1 MATDPSLL
9 GGRPEVELRIFGLGA
24 SQQYADQVCRCLGF
38 KRTSHR
44 EEFHDDGEPYV
55 LSKENVRGCDVYVIS
70 SLYGCQK
77 ENLADKVMKLLFFAR
92 SLRDASAS
100 RITLVTPYLSYQR
113 QDRKTESRAPVY
125 TKYLPEIVEGL
136 LGQSARVLTMDAHNL
151 SAFQTGFRCLIDH
164 LEAKPLI
171 ADWFAKNIKNL
182 DVDLDNL
189 VAGSPDEGAV
199 KRTGYY
205 REKLQETLGVE
216 IGSAAV
222 YKVRRGRKVEAY
234 GVMGNVKDKD
244 VLLFDDMISTGK
256 TFEIA
261 TEAIEK
267 DGGRVKAI
275 ICTHGLFVGNANE
288 HMKNLMQ
295 KGIRVVLTDTVDPF
309 RLSPETRD
317 KLTIIQTAPLF
328 AEAIRCCHNEESI
341 SRLLM

>member
-1 MATDPSLL
+1 MD
-9 GGRPEVELRIFGLGA
+9 LRIFGLGV
-24 SQQYADQVCRCLGF
+24 SQHYADQVCRCIGF
-38 KRTSHR
+38 KRTPHT
-44 EEFHDDGEPYV
+44 EEFHEDGEPYV
-55 LSKENVRGCDVYVIS
+55 LSRENVRGCDVYVIS

-92 SLRDASAS
+92 SLRDASAA

-171 ADWFAKNIKNL
+171 ADWFAKNIQNF

-205 REKLQETLGVE
+205 REKLQDAMGVE
-216 IGSAAV
+216 IGFAAV
-222 YKVRRGRKVEAY
+222 YKERRGKKVEAY
-234 GVMGNVKDKD
+234 GVMGHVKDKD
-244 VLLFDDMISTGK
+244 VILFDDMISSGK

-261 TEAIEK
+261 TDAVEK
-267 DGGRVKAI
+267 EGGRVRAVVA
-275 ICTHGLFVGNANE
+275 THGLFVGNSNQ
-288 HMKNLMQ
+288 HMKNLMDR
-295 KGIRVVLTDTVDPF
+295 GIRVIVTDTVEPF
-309 RLSPETRD
+309 RLIPENRS
-317 KLTIIQTAPLF
+317 KLVVIQTAPLF